1 MLRLV
6 LIAFFV
12 TAANV
17 AHAQTQLQA
26 FTKRYE
32 AHSFISIEEIQEN
45 PYLYEGRNHL
55 LRLRFVRMAGLAAA
69 VFASANPRDHEATI
83 HLIKVPSKAFS
94 GGEQLIAAVR
104 VIGYDEASPFPE
116 VELVG
121 FEICKIANCSEF
133 DR

>member
-32 AHSFISIEEIQEN
+32 AHSFISIEEIQAN
-45 PYLYEGRNHL
+45 PYLYEGRIT
-55 LRLRFVRMAGLAAA
+55 F
-69 VFASANPRDHEATI
+69 
-83 HLIKVPSKAFS
+83 
-94 GGEQLIAAVR
+94 
-104 VIGYDEASPFPE
+104 
-116 VELVG
+116 
-121 FEICKIANCSEF
+121 
-133 DR
+133 